1 MRIYQQH
8 QHHITFSKFQLAG
21 TIFVPTRE
29 KDLWN
34 PFTDF
39 PMVLHNKEYRK
50 LGSIKHQVKPHIFI
64 AWNATLHFS
73 YPQKIEKVL
82 NKFRPGF
89 SNND

>member
-64 AWNATLHFS
+64 VWNATRHSVLLKSF
-73 YPQKIEKVL
+73 KKVL
-82 NKFRPGF
+82 NKFRSWF
-89 SNND
+89 SSN

>member
-50 LGSIKHQVKPHIFI
+50 LGSIKHQVKPHILLYGMLPGI
-64 AWNATLHFS
+64 QFS
-73 YPQKIEKVL
+73 SKVL
-82 NKFRPGF
+82 KKF
-89 SNND
+89 